1 MVVPTAMTPPTMTF
15 EEFLHYGEEG
25 WSEWVDGRVITE
37 GPRST
42 AHQSL
47 VMFLSIFLSTFVEKT
62 GLGEVLAGPLL
73 MWLEAQKRGR
83 EPDILFVSSA
93 HQDRF
98 TPVYLNGP
106 ADLVVEI
113 ISPESLGRDRGEK
126 FVEYEA
132 AGIPEYWLIDPER
145 RRAEFYRL
153 DVRGHYHD
161 AGVDGAGRY
170 HSQVLAGLWVEPGW
184 FWQEPLPPVLD
195 LLREIGVI

>member
-1 MVVPTAMTPPTMTF
+1 MVVSTAMTQQTITF
-15 EEFLHYGEEG
+15 EEFLHDGEEG

-47 VMFLSIFLSTFVEKT
+47 VLFLSTLLGVFSEES
-62 GLGEVLAGPLL
+62 GLGEVLAGPIL

-83 EPDILFVSSA
+83 EPDILFVSAA
-93 HQDRF
+93 HADRF
-98 TPVYLNGP
+98 TRTHLNGP

-113 ISPESLGRDRGEK
+113 VSPESVARDRGQK

-145 RRAEFYRL
+145 ERAEFYVL
-153 DVRGHYHD
+153 DAENRYRD
-161 AGVDGAGRY
+161 AGLDGEGRY
-170 HSQVLAGLWVEPGW
+170 HSLVLAGLWVKPAW

-195 LLREIGVI
+195 RLREIGVI